1 MMTPLHPEYE
11 TAEIRL
17 LRCIQDLNARV
28 LAADSPAARDSLR
41 ETIEVFRGELLKL
54 VKALP
59 VYTEDDIACLRQLRS
74 GHPAPATLLQPS

>member
-1 MMTPLHPEYE
+1 MTPLHPEYE

-28 LAADSPAARDSLR
+28 LAADSAAARDSLR
-41 ETIEVFRGELLKL
+41 ATIEVFRVELLKL

-59 VYTEDDIACLRQLRS
+59 VYSEDDIACLRQLHT
-74 GHPAPATLLQPS
+74 GHPASATLLQPS